1 MTYVRL
7 QVNEV
12 FSLSKL
18 FLFLLSKLFLLT
30 LGKRTHFQFSFADL
44 VRNVMQDNK
53 KIPLLLKDLLNSI
66 FTEKKILQAHILC
79 HCPTVK
85 APFPPLWIVRLI
97 SFLLPCKS
105 KKIEWSAGSHNGEN
119 GEKWYHSTAFPQIQF
134 RAPQTDL
141 VITSHVD
148 GEKWKNPQT
157 KTYMSHR
164 SNY

>member
-1 MTYVRL
+1 MKYVRL
-7 QVNEV
+7 QVSEV

-18 FLFLLSKLFLLT
+18 FLFSLSKLFLLT

-44 VRNVMQDNK
+44 VRYVVQDNK
-53 KIPLLLKDLLNSI
+53 KIPLLLKDLFNSI

-105 KKIEWSAGSHNGEN
+105 KKLNDLLEVIMVRNDTILQH
-119 GEKWYHSTAFPQIQF
+119 FPKSSLELHKRI
-134 RAPQTDL
+134 
-141 VITSHVD
+141 
-148 GEKWKNPQT
+148 W
-157 KTYMSHR
+157 
-164 SNY
+164 